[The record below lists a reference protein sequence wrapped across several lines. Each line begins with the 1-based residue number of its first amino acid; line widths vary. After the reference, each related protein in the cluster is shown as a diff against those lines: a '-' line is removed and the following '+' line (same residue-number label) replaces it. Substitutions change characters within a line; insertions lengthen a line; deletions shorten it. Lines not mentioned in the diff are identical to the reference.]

1 MSLIGSVLFRRFHCN
16 TIVLYWCLYVYTC
29 DIPLYTQQI
38 TTQSSAE
45 EEVKLDEAISCLE
58 SYDLRSS
65 CVKFVNGV
73 RDLETSIKA
82 VKEQIS
88 LIRTP
93 RVPDL
98 EQVHGYIDQCQVNGY
113 SRYCSF

>member
-1 MSLIGSVLFRRFHCN
+1 MCDTSMTFVPLHMHPPQMS
-16 TIVLYWCLYVYTC
+16 
-29 DIPLYTQQI
+29 TQ
-38 TTQSSAE
+38 TSAQE
-45 EEVKLDEAISCLE
+45 EAKLDEAISCLE
-58 SYDLRSS
+58 SYELRSS

-73 RDLETSIKA
+73 RDLETSIKS

-98 EQVHGYIDQCQVNGY
+98 EQVHDYIDQCQVNG
-113 SRYCSF
+113 